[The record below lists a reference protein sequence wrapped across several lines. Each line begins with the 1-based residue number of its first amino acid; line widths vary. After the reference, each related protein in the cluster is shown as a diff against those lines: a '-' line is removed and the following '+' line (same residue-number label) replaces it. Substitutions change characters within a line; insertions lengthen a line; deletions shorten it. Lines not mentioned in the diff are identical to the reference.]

1 MINFEETI
9 NEMKLHG
16 MQTPCEK
23 NRFSVPNAKVVLTD
37 AMTYFLSRN
46 GDVLVWSKEYDDVAD
61 WLSDNKGR
69 GLFMYGDCG
78 RGKTLLS
85 KTCIPAILLKYC
97 KLICHAYDVQDVND
111 NPELLRFAIISIDD
125 IGTEDVSNKFGNKRM
140 IVVEALDMAEKY
152 GKIIILTSNLDREKL
167 IEKYG
172 ERAFDRILSTTKRVK
187 FTGKSLRK

>member
-1 MINFEETI
+1 MINFEDI
-9 NEMKLHG
+9 LIDMKQHG

-23 NRFSVPNAKVVLTD
+23 NRFSVPNAKEVLTA
-37 AMTYFLSRN
+37 AMAYFLSMN
-46 GDVLVWSKEYDDVAD
+46 DEVLVWAKEYDEVAE

-69 GLFMYGDCG
+69 GLSMYGDCG

-97 KLICHAYDVQDVND
+97 KLICHAYDVQSVNE

-152 GKIIILTSNLDREKL
+152 GKIIILTSNLDRDKL
-167 IEKYG
+167 VEKYG